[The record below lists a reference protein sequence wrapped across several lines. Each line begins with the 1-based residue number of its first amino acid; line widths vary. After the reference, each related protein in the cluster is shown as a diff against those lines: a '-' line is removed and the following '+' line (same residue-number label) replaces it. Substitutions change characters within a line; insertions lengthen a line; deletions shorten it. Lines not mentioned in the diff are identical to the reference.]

1 MLKQGTPR
9 ICKHTHSQSHQSLV
23 EDDFWHL
30 VDGFLWYG
38 KQDWNEHLKY
48 SDGFHSRPKVDLVR
62 KHLTSH
68 AQSDWVVSKRPYRCD
83 DVSSEAPNHQHSSE
97 RKNPPN
103 CECFDLQL
111 AHSARKAVEQLEVM
125 QKQGDRDDGN
135 TLESFRWRIESQWG
149 LCLFVWASKASE
161 NLFHFWNAPQKNS
174 LDKMGPFCFLAH
186 WKKKHPVFF
195 SGRLKP
201 GGFVFH
207 GWPHPNCVDQQR
219 LGKIASAMSALGIPG
234 FHPWK
239 VRQFSQGVE
248 GNNERAN
255 LGGWEPG
262 LFQVYILRPWRM
274 GAWSLHWRPKFVLL
288 QDFVFEDVHF
298 KEEKHTNQDS

>member
-9 ICKHTHSQSHQSLV
+9 MRKHTHSQSHQSLV

-30 VDGFLWYG
+30 VHGFLWYG
-38 KQDWNEHLKY
+38 KHDWNEHLKY
-48 SDGFHSRPKVDLVR
+48 SDGFHSRPKVDLAR

-161 NLFHFWNAPQKNS
+161 NLFHFWNAPQKKS

-186 WKKKHPVFF
+186 WKKTSSLFF
-195 SGRLKP
+195 GRLKP

-207 GWPHPNCVDQQR
+207 GWPHPNCVTVLISFGNPRVSPMESPPVFPGGGREQWASEFGGLGTRVVPGVHPTSLTYGR
-219 LGKIASAMSALGIPG
+219 LIFAL
-234 FHPWK
+234 
-239 VRQFSQGVE
+239 E
-248 GNNERAN
+248 A
-255 LGGWEPG
+255 
-262 LFQVYILRPWRM
+262 
-274 GAWSLHWRPKFVLL
+274 
-288 QDFVFEDVHF
+288 
-298 KEEKHTNQDS
+298 